1 MTDNSEI
8 KEGTWK
14 SDEYG
19 FVWCGGSWKCRP
31 EIEKFFKQKREP
43 IPIQFRY
50 WESEWTGGP
59 LGVEVLEMP
68 KLVSVVQPNKA
79 DPPKKRGRPKKEKGP
94 KKDLKNKE

>member
-1 MTDNSEI
+1 MTDNSGPAEI

-31 EIEKFFKQKREP
+31 EIENFFKQKREP

-68 KLVSVVQPNKA
+68 KLVSVSATAICSV
-79 DPPKKRGRPKKEKGP
+79 KKRGRPR
-94 KKDLKNKE
+94 KDLKNKE